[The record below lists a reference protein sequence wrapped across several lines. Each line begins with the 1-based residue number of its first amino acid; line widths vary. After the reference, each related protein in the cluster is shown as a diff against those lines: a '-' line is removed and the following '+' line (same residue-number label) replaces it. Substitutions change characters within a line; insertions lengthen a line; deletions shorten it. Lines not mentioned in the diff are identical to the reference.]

1 MKKIANQH
9 FSSKF
14 QQFQEINNSLIFY
27 RLNTWQQR
35 IIKEFFLCKC
45 NHYIKGMTRETLHA
59 RPIFLNETHLH
70 LLDSVRKKIDVTDR
84 IPKTFEKSSNMP
96 NIWHKMKKNHVPNCL
111 KPIFRRISSLRITDQ
126 FFSEQTLPAFGLV
139 LNDPAVISYKL
150 KIFFVKTIV
159 STFWVFKWF

>member
-1 MKKIANQH
+1 
-9 FSSKF
+9 
-14 QQFQEINNSLIFY
+14 
-27 RLNTWQQR
+27 
-35 IIKEFFLCKC
+35 
-45 NHYIKGMTRETLHA
+45 MTRETLHA

-70 LLDSVRKKIDVTDR
+70 LLDSVRKKIDVTDQ

-96 NIWHKMKKNHVPNCL
+96 IIWHKMKKSHVSNCL
-111 KPIFRRISSLRITDQ
+111 KPIFRVISSLRITDQ

-159 STFWVFKWF
+159 STFWVFKWIWIELSKINKFYFTKSRKANSVSNIPLKKMITFYTEILIWICLVNF